1 MKKHFL
7 LFTLLLALMMPMA
20 ALAQVERTVTV
31 YNGTDKECHVPLYGN
46 VTRMDDLS
54 YSQFIMDKSVLQAA
68 GLAGKEITKMTLH
81 LANSVPASY
90 EWTTKRHHDET
101 PRFP

>member
-7 LFTLLLALMMPMA
+7 LFTLLLALMVPMA
-20 ALAQVERTVTV
+20 ALAQVELTVTV
-31 YNGTDKECHVPLYGN
+31 YNGKDTECHVPLYGN

-68 GLAGKEITKMTLH
+68 GFPVVICLVFLRSYVYFQWLFLH
-81 LANSVPASY
+81 PLPM
-90 EWTTKRHHDET
+90 
-101 PRFP
+101 